1 MGSKLLEM
9 AAAAAAVIIM
19 AAAAAAAD
27 ESSLIHLNCAGAD
40 NGLKLSV
47 GLDLMSV

>member
-9 AAAAAAVIIM
+9 AAAAAVIIM
-19 AAAAAAAD
+19 AAAAAAD

>member
-19 AAAAAAAD
+19 AAAAAAD

>member
-9 AAAAAAVIIM
+9 A